1 MTTTTVSSTPKLDA
15 LRNCFEAAMDFDT
28 AIGCAGLSYV
38 PEGTI
43 ALLRRLWDRWEATA
57 S

>member
-1 MTTTTVSSTPKLDA
+1 MTKTPKLDE

-28 AIGCAGLSYV
+28 AIGCAGLSDY
-38 PEGTI
+38 PEVTI
-43 ALLRRLWDRWEATA
+43 AVLRRLWDRWEAA